1 MASLQHHAA
10 AVLALGLLA
19 GCGGDRSRTGAGAD
33 TTGSAAVVKP
43 DSAAMPVTDTS
54 VPARDSTRS
63 AAPSTTADTG
73 AGSTA
78 AAPATKA
85 PSTTPAAKAPAAPS
99 SAARKEQMA
108 AAGARTA
115 HDTAASSGQAQQD
128 TSGVQ
133 KAESTNSA
141 APAPAPAPQQQD
153 TSKHTTGAAE
163 QPLRDA
169 YHQAPRD
176 TVSQA
181 VYDGWK
187 QFNLN
192 CARCHGEDV
201 LGTTI
206 APHLIVSLKP
216 DGPINTKELFVQ
228 TVCAGRPEK
237 GMPSWCALGLD
248 MNKINEIYEYVKGR
262 SDAKISP
269 GRPAV
274 KEQG

>member
-10 AVLALGLLA
+10 VVLTLGLLA
-19 GCGGDRSRTGAGAD
+19 GCGGDRSRTGAGGD
-33 TTGSAAVVKP
+33 TTGAAVVIP
-43 DSAAMPVTDTS
+43 DSAAMPVTDTT
-54 VPARDSTRS
+54 VPARDTTQS
-63 AAPSTTADTG
+63 ASPSTTSDTG
-73 AGSTA
+73 GRSTA

-85 PSTTPAAKAPAAPS
+85 PSTKPAAKSPAAPS
-99 SAARKEQMA
+99 SAAEKQMA
-108 AAGARTA
+108 AAEARTA
-115 HDTAASSGQAQQD
+115 HDTTAAPSGQAQQD
-128 TSGVQ
+128 TS
-133 KAESTNSA
+133 KT
-141 APAPAPAPQQQD
+141 
-153 TSKHTTGAAE
+153 TSGAAE

-201 LGTTI
+201 QGTTI

-216 DGPINTKELFVQ
+216 DGPINSKELFVQ

-248 MNKINEIYEYVKGR
+248 MGKINDIYEYVKGR

-274 KEQG
+274 KQQG